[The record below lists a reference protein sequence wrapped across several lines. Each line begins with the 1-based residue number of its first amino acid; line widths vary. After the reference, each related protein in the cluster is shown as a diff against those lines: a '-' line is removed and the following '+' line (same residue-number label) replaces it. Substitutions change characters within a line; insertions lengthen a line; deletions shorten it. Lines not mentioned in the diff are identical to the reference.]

1 MQEVRTLNID
11 ITKLRS
17 GIENCISINETY
29 SFSKEELENSGILEL
44 NDIKINGEITKNSLD
59 DYNINIIVEGIMVLP
74 CSVTLK
80 PVDYEFNIN
89 IEGNLTEILSEFN
102 ENYENNQKTIDIFP
116 IIWENILMEIPI
128 RIVSDDISD
137 VKTQG
142 EGWELITED
151 KNPVNPNLAKLK
163 DLL

>member
-1 MQEVRTLNID
+1 MNID

-17 GIENCISINETY
+17 GMENYITINETY
-29 SFSKEELENSGILEL
+29 SFSKDELQNSGILEL
-44 NDIKINGEITKNSLD
+44 NNIKINGEITKNSLD
-59 DYNINIIVEGIMVLP
+59 DYNINIIVEGTMVLP

-89 IEGNLTEILSEFN
+89 IEGNLTEMLSEFN